1 VDNRIRFG
9 IHSCPTHRIIAI
21 YLTESSSRRLDP
33 SRNFKM
39 TEKRK
44 SMAEKSR
51 ADGTTTL
58 LAPNPVLVAE
68 LRQLINT
75 ARQRAA
81 TAVNAELTRLY
92 WQVGERIH
100 RDILGSQ
107 RAGYGEAII
116 PTLSKQLT
124 VDYGRG
130 FSAKNLRHMLRFAEA
145 FPDEEKVSALRRQL
159 SWTHIKALIYLDDPL
174 KRDFYTEL
182 CRLEGWS
189 SRQLQERIQSL
200 LFERSAISRQPEET
214 IQHDLQQLR
223 REEPPSPALLLK
235 DPYLLDFLGLHDRYL
250 EKDLEDAILREIEQ
264 FLLELGAGFTFV
276 ARQKRLQIDDDD
288 FYIDLLFYNRKLK
301 RLVAIDL
308 KTGDFR
314 AEYKGQMELY
324 LRWLT
329 RHEQEPDENPPLG
342 IILCTG
348 KKQEQFELLE
358 LDKSGIH
365 VAEYLTVL
373 PPRETLQAKL
383 RESIERARQRLLNLK
398 NDS

>member
-1 VDNRIRFG
+1 
-9 IHSCPTHRIIAI
+9 
-21 YLTESSSRRLDP
+21 
-33 SRNFKM
+33 
-39 TEKRK
+39 
-44 SMAEKSR
+44 MAEKPR
-51 ADGTTTL
+51 ADGTTTPP
-58 LAPNPVLVAE
+58 APNPALVTE
-68 LRQLINT
+68 LRQLIDA

-145 FPDEEKVSALRRQL
+145 FPDEEKISALRRQL

-189 SRQLQERIQSL
+189 SRQLRERIQSL

-214 IQHDLQQLR
+214 IQHDLRQLR

-250 EKDLEDAILREIEQ
+250 ERDLEDAILREIEQ

-288 FYIDLLFYNRKLK
+288 FYIDLLFFNRKLK

-324 LRWLT
+324 LRWLA
-329 RHEQEPDENPPLG
+329 RHEREPDENPPLG

-348 KKQEQFELLE
+348 KKQEQIELLE

>member
-1 VDNRIRFG
+1 
-9 IHSCPTHRIIAI
+9 
-21 YLTESSSRRLDP
+21 
-33 SRNFKM
+33 
-39 TEKRK
+39 
-44 SMAEKSR
+44 MAEKPR

-58 LAPNPVLVAE
+58 PAPNPVLVTE
-68 LRQLINT
+68 LRQLIDA

-107 RAGYGEAII
+107 RAGYGEVII

-200 LFERSAISRQPEET
+200 LFERSAISRQPV
-214 IQHDLQQLR
+214 
-223 REEPPSPALLLK
+223 
-235 DPYLLDFLGLHDRYL
+235 
-250 EKDLEDAILREIEQ
+250 
-264 FLLELGAGFTFV
+264 LLELGAGFTFV

-324 LRWLT
+324 LRWLA

-348 KKQEQFELLE
+348 KKQEQIELLE

-383 RESIERARQRLLNLK
+383 RESIERARQRLLNP
-398 NDS
+398 NDDS

>member
-1 VDNRIRFG
+1 
-9 IHSCPTHRIIAI
+9 
-21 YLTESSSRRLDP
+21 
-33 SRNFKM
+33 
-39 TEKRK
+39 
-44 SMAEKSR
+44 MAEKPR

-68 LRQLINT
+68 LRQLIDA

-130 FSAKNLRHMLRFAEA
+130 WSARHLRLCIRLAQTYPDAAIVNTLCAE
-145 FPDEEKVSALRRQL
+145 L
-159 SWTHIKALIYLDDPL
+159 SWSHLRLIAAIDDPI

-182 CRLEGWS
+182 CRLERWS
-189 SRQLQERIQSL
+189 VRQLQERIQSL

-324 LRWLT
+324 LRWLA
-329 RHEQEPDENPPLG
+329 RHEREPDENPPLG

-348 KKQEQFELLE
+348 KKQEQVELLE

-383 RESIERARQRLLNLK
+383 RESIGRARQRLLNP
-398 NDS
+398 NDD

>member
-1 VDNRIRFG
+1 
-9 IHSCPTHRIIAI
+9 
-21 YLTESSSRRLDP
+21 
-33 SRNFKM
+33 
-39 TEKRK
+39 
-44 SMAEKSR
+44 MAEKPR

-58 LAPNPVLVAE
+58 PAPNPVLVTE
-68 LRQLINT
+68 LRQLIDA

-107 RAGYGEAII
+107 RAGYGEVII

-200 LFERSAISRQPEET
+200 LFERSAISRQPV
-214 IQHDLQQLR
+214 
-223 REEPPSPALLLK
+223 
-235 DPYLLDFLGLHDRYL
+235 
-250 EKDLEDAILREIEQ
+250 
-264 FLLELGAGFTFV
+264 LLELGAGFTFV

-348 KKQEQFELLE
+348 KKQEQIELLE

-383 RESIERARQRLLNLK
+383 RESIERARQRLLNP
-398 NDS
+398 NDDS